1 MAAKSVVLEGYGQI
15 MISPIAIKEK
25 SMETVDP
32 SGNPVKREMVGEG
45 RKTVYKTQDG
55 TEIPSSQLCKKII
68 IEDEEII
75 APKFTMSKE
84 IARDNIEEIEDNGLI
99 YTALDRKFYSVVTDN
114 ETLKDLVMNQN
125 KTLSYPFTAGQGWK
139 MWRGVLT
146 NWSGKMIMVCC
157 RGDLTK
163 EIEKYSDDT
172 VSFEIEL
179 VPQQQ
184 NMKKLVKAMAM
195 V

>member
-1 MAAKSVVLEGYGQI
+1 
-15 MISPIAIKEK
+15 
-25 SMETVDP
+25 METVDP

-125 KTLSYPFTAGQGWK
+125 KTLSYPFTSRARLENVAWCINQLEWENDNG
-139 MWRGVLT
+139 ML
-146 NWSGKMIMVCC
+146 
-157 RGDLTK
+157 
-163 EIEKYSDDT
+163 
-172 VSFEIEL
+172 
-179 VPQQQ
+179 
-184 NMKKLVKAMAM
+184 
-195 V
+195 